1 VGEALA
7 KAFKAADLAKALVE
21 IGHFP
26 FPSMMAVMGS
36 ERSAAPWRVLVAVCV
51 LAGVMAPVG
60 SVASHSPRDNK
71 CYKLND
77 DERNLARR
85 IKQARRRNGLRAMH
99 RDPELSKVARTNS
112 KKMARN
118 GVLAHTGMT
127 ILQRR
132 VTREV
137 VLGEAVVAAGSTKRM
152 MKLLMG
158 SPPHRALILGSF
170 RHYGVGIK
178 GGGGGKWGTIVFS
191 GRRNPGT
198 TLDMPDC

>member
-1 VGEALA
+1 
-7 KAFKAADLAKALVE
+7 
-21 IGHFP
+21 
-26 FPSMMAVMGS
+26 MMALKGS
-36 ERSAAPWRVLVAVCV
+36 ERAAPWRVLVVVCV
-51 LAGVMAPVG
+51 FVGLMAPVG
-60 SVASHSPRDNK
+60 SLASHSPRDNK

-85 IKQARRRNGLRAMH
+85 IKQARKRNGLRAMH

-127 ILQRR
+127 LLQRR

-137 VLGEAVVAAGSTKRM
+137 VLGEAVVAAGNTKKM

-158 SPPHRALILGSF
+158 SSPHRALILGSF

-178 GGGGGKWGTIVFS
+178 KGGGGKWGTIVFS
-191 GRRNPGT
+191 GHRNPGT